1 MSRLGLGLSITL
13 HVLLFVAVLIGPR
26 PPKFEWEPQDAVAVE
41 LVQDFDFPEP
51 ANLPA
56 PQARPEKA
64 VDPERKPPVT
74 ESERVPEI
82 IEEPDPEPE
91 PQVEEPKTDP
101 PAEKP
106 AEQPKPTK
114 PRRKFQRIGHK
125 AQEDDGPTLEERLQK
140 AMNRDASESSPPV
153 DPAPTAET
161 PEVLSPA
168 TPSTEVQATDFPF
181 AWYLNQVR
189 NKTHD
194 AWDPPGDR
202 MIASRANVVLV
213 QIRIERDGRVT
224 KIDVAPSGNPSLDAS
239 VKRAVQAAQPFG
251 ILPDAWDEDFL
262 DLGVR
267 FSVGGSS

>member
-1 MSRLGLGLSITL
+1 MSVTL

-51 ANLPA
+51 ADLPT
-56 PQARPEKA
+56 PQARPEKP
-64 VDPERKPPVT
+64 VEPETPPVT
-74 ESERVPEI
+74 ETERVPEI
-82 IEEPDPEPE
+82 IQEPDPEPE
-91 PQVEEPKTDP
+91 PKVEEPKPDP

-106 AEQPKPTK
+106 KPTQ
-114 PRRKFQRIGHK
+114 PRNKFQRYGHK
-125 AQEDDGPTLEERLQK
+125 PKEDDGPSLAERLKGIVDSDQSTS
-140 AMNRDASESSPPV
+140 APT

-161 PEVLSPA
+161 PEVLTPA

-202 MIASRANVVLV
+202 MIASRASVVLV
-213 QIRIERDGRVT
+213 RIRIERDGRVT
-224 KIDVAPSGNPSLDAS
+224 KIDVEPSGNPSLDAS

-251 ILPDAWDEDFL
+251 ILPDAWEEDVL
-262 DLGVR
+262 DLGIR